1 MNDRGVVK
9 SEPGDPRQDDA
20 TNYRVRVVPPGVAA
34 AAPPVDRVQSTPAG
48 PVAVFVAHG
57 MGQQIPFE
65 TLDAI
70 AESLRKYDLRS
81 GGDPTKKPY
90 SNSIKYDDK
99 LRLQRIELKL
109 KSGARE
115 IDAHVY
121 EGYWAPLTEGKIT
134 A

>member
-1 MNDRGVVK
+1 MNDRGVVNSK
-9 SEPGDPRQDDA
+9 PAEPRQDDA
-20 TNYRVRVVPPGVAA
+20 TNYRVRVAPPGVAA
-34 AAPPVDRVQSTPAG
+34 AAPPVETAPSAPAG
-48 PVAVFVAHG
+48 LVAIFVAHG

-99 LRLQRIELKL
+99 LRLQR
-109 KSGARE
+109 
-115 IDAHVY
+115 
-121 EGYWAPLTEGKIT
+121 
-134 A
+134 